1 MSLPDCDSCRHP
13 CINISKHVE
22 MMDPKRSTKVQI
34 QQDHQNRIA
43 MDQAQV
49 RQDRQSRMIAT
60 GDKPNLEA
68 IEEVI

>member
-1 MSLPDCDSCRHP
+1 
-13 CINISKHVE
+13 